1 MLRKHRHPIR
11 GIFGGLL
18 LGLGL
23 TLATVVYSINAAGP
37 MTPWIAFVI
46 GLVVG
51 IALIFVPSVR
61 KGRTKRPTYAAPGPP
76 PR

>member
-23 TLATVVYSINAAGP
+23 ALATVVYSINAAGP

-51 IALIFVPSVR
+51 IALVFVPSIR
-61 KGRTKRPTYAAPGPP
+61 KGRPSRPQYAPGPP
-76 PR
+76 SH

>member
-23 TLATVVYSINAAGP
+23 ALATVVYSINAAGP

-51 IALIFVPSVR
+51 IALVFVPSIR
-61 KGRTKRPTYAAPGPP
+61 KGRASRPQYAPGPP

>member
-23 TLATVVYSINAAGP
+23 AVASVVYSINSAGP
-37 MTPWIAFVI
+37 MTPWIAFII

-51 IALIFVPSVR
+51 IALIFIPSIR
-61 KGRTKRPTYAAPGPP
+61 KGRRSRPQFAPGPP